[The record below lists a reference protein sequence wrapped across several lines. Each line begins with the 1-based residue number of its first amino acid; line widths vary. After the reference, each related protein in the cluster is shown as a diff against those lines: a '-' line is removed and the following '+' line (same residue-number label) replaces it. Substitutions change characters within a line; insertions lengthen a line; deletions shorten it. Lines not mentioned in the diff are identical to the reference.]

1 MTTRKRKSTELSD
14 ELEVHETRENILVQS
29 KKSKLSKLS
38 TLSIQSTETIV
49 PTFNSLSDDV
59 LKIIFSYIEIV
70 RFSNSYEYDKHVA
83 NGAITSQRMFDCTIP
98 NFNIMFLS
106 KALYKQFCEFI
117 RTTIIDKLKQ
127 KHFMANPKVPIMYY
141 IYQSFLGK
149 NMSHIQLMRVL
160 SQNRCVCCG
169 KIDNSDFT
177 LFVKINNKISKEY
190 KSKKYHIDVNACTNC
205 KWNFTNIPFDIY
217 HKNKIKKIN
226 SIFRKH
232 IRDSRPDNNLM
243 LYDTCILLSSS
254 DKTDHYSLCTTEL
267 NNFMT
272 QNLTDNLDKLFT
284 SQQLINEFKKHVPE
298 FSFKKTISINFTR
311 VGTSKYLLLYK
322 FYQHLN
328 KNHNTIDCQL
338 KDISIDHYNRIIR
351 NHIWRGIKS
360 TPIGINEK
368 ISRYFIH
375 NMTRSTLVNIIYSH
389 HYKTIYKFPP
399 VILKT
404 YSHLNKFQES
414 LKSEF
419 CKFLTHIEYGDVNSP
434 LILFNKIYNEH
445 YNGICV
451 TYLKSFVD
459 TSIKELNSKLHTC
472 HVYNL
477 FISKLIT
484 NVNRIKNNNNLQCK
498 CTNIIFNELNNI
510 INSTNNLIIESIK
523 YNHLPINRNNSYLHE
538 KYGLRSYLIHN
549 NLGLQRLFSLVCSL
563 IYLKYTAAIIC
574 KYKNLSLSMLLIKII
589 RSAQNKEKYKKY
601 YETSEF
607 ENDVF
612 TLDSKIITC
621 KISLIPIKD
630 YQVCDIL
637 YISHYVHKYVSNKYP
652 EDTDLI
658 PFPYVNLDKW
668 CEIHVNSSVE

>member
-1 MTTRKRKSTELSD
+1 MTTRKRKSTELSKIHT
-14 ELEVHETRENILVQS
+14 VHETLENSLVQS
-29 KKSKLSKLS
+29 KKSK
-38 TLSIQSTETIV
+38 QMTESAELIV
-49 PTFNSLSDDV
+49 PTFNSLSEDV

-83 NGAITSQRMFDCTIP
+83 NGAITSQKMFDCTIP

-141 IYQSFLGK
+141 IYQSFLGT

-160 SQNRCVCCG
+160 SKNKCICCC
-169 KIDNSDFT
+169 KDLSSSFKNS
-177 LFVKINNKISKEY
+177 LFIKINNKISKEY
-190 KSKKYHIDVNACTNC
+190 KSKKYHIDVNVCTNC
-205 KWNFTNIPFDIY
+205 KLNFTNIPFYIY
-217 HKNKIKKIN
+217 HKNKVKKIN

-232 IRDSRPDNNLM
+232 IRDSRPDNNLL

-254 DKTDHYSLCTTEL
+254 DKTDHYSLCTNEL

-284 SQQLINEFKKHVPE
+284 SQQLINEFKKHVSE
-298 FSFKKTISINFTR
+298 FSFKKIISTDFTK
-311 VGTSKYLLLYK
+311 VGTSKYLLLCK
-322 FYQHLN
+322 FYEHLN
-328 KNHNTIDCQL
+328 KNHNIIDCPL
-338 KDISIDHYNRIIR
+338 KDISIDHYNRIIS
-351 NHIWRGIKS
+351 NHVWAGIKS
-360 TPIGINEK
+360 TLLVINDN

-375 NMTRSTLVNIIYSH
+375 NMARSSLVNIIYSH

-419 CKFLTHIEYGDVNSP
+419 CKFLTQIEYGEVNSP
-434 LILFNKIYNEH
+434 LILFNKIYNQH

-472 HVYNL
+472 NVYNL
-477 FISKLIT
+477 FISKLTT
-484 NVNRIKNNNNLQCK
+484 NVNRIKNNNKLK
-498 CTNIIFNELNNI
+498 CNCSNIIFNELNTI
-510 INSTNNLIIESIK
+510 INSTKNLIMESIK
-523 YNHLPINRNNSYLHE
+523 YNHVPINSNNSYLH
-538 KYGLRSYLIHN
+538 KQYGLRSSVIRN
-549 NLGLQRLFSLVCSL
+549 NLGIECIFSLVCSL

-574 KYKNLSLSMLLIKII
+574 KYKNKPLSMLLIEII
-589 RSAQNKEKYKKY
+589 KSAQNKEKYKKY

-621 KISLIPIKD
+621 KISVIQIKN
-630 YQVCDIL
+630 YQGGDIL

-652 EDTDLI
+652 EDKDLI
-658 PFPYVNLDKW
+658 PFPYVNLDKYTKW
-668 CEIHVNSSVE
+668 CKTHVNSSVE